1 MWWNKEKQYREE
13 SRDLIKKTYSLTARL
28 DERSLSHGRELI
40 EHEKDNVAK
49 FKETSE
55 KIEKYKCK
63 HNKDVPMLIAHVD
76 KQNGSIS
83 GLNESYKEISKRL
96 TTLISETTGEEKAK
110 IQLQKKQ
117 DREREI
123 RDIKRNFIMALAVCT
138 LTGIATVFGIFVWYE
153 GKKEKNIED
162 LTKIVIELEK
172 KEKVNETN

>member
-1 MWWNKEKQYREE
+1 MWWNNEKQHREE

-28 DERSLSHGRELI
+28 DERSL
-40 EHEKDNVAK
+40 
-49 FKETSE
+49 
-55 KIEKYKCK
+55 YKCK
-63 HNKDVPMLIAHVD
+63 HDKDVPMLMEHVD